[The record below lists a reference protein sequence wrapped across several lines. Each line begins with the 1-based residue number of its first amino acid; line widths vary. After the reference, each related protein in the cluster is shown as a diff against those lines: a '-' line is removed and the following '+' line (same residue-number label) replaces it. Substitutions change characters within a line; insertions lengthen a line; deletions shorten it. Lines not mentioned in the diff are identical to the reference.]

1 LDIALREKD
10 FIMLSKLSIGLKE
23 IISLKEGI
31 VKSSKILLR
40 LIKTDWI
47 ELLTHRRICAE
58 KTK

>member
-1 LDIALREKD
+1 
-10 FIMLSKLSIGLKE
+10 MLSKLSIGLKE

-47 ELLTHRRICAE
+47 ELLTNRRICAE